1 MFEAL
6 KLPYRPP
13 VGTKTYICEFA
24 LGREAVRQYFGSSMH
39 VFLLNLPRLEFA
51 AFVPKDEYVTLCLL
65 GEDIDRALV
74 TAFLQ
79 SPEVQ
84 QCMPPGWKVPADF
97 CHCSPK
103 IAVEG
108 AVEPFADRVLFIGD
122 CGITRLY
129 KDGIGAAYRAAKA
142 AANAVVFEG
151 VSRQAFLEHY
161 WPACR
166 KIRNDNRVG
175 RLIFAITRLIQKW
188 RWARRGLWSMVARE
202 QHQQGGA
209 RRMSSVLWDT
219 FTGSAPYRNVMLRGM
234 HPGFGINLLWNTL
247 FPEKRGEATPSRDSH
262 PTARA
267 S

>member
-1 MFEAL
+1 
-6 KLPYRPP
+6 
-13 VGTKTYICEFA
+13 
-24 LGREAVRQYFGSSMH
+24 
-39 VFLLNLPRLEFA
+39 
-51 AFVPKDEYVTLCLL
+51 
-65 GEDIDRALV
+65 
-74 TAFLQ
+74 
-79 SPEVQ
+79 
-84 QCMPPGWKVPADF
+84 
-97 CHCSPK
+97 
-103 IAVEG
+103 
-108 AVEPFADRVLFIGD
+108 VLFIGD

-142 AANAVVFEG
+142 AANAVVFAG

-188 RWARRGLWSMVARE
+188 RWARRGLWSMVLRE
-202 QHQQGGA
+202 QHHQGGA

-234 HPGFGINLLWNTL
+234 HPAFGINLLWNTL